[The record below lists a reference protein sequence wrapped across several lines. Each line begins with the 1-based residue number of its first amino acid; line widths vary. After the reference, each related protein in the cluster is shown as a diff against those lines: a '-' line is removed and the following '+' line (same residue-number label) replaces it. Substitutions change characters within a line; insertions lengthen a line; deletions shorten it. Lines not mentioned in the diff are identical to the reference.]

1 MLICGV
7 QLEVVPTEKLQIS
20 QNPPN
25 ILWQMI
31 TVDRSSLVTNRVHSY
46 HSSKRCRK
54 KVKSKFLVEE
64 YVLMIYKTIMPF
76 LSNCSSVHCWVVIC
90 KS

>member
-31 TVDRSSLVTNRVHSY
+31 TVTDPHLLQIEFTVIILVKDVE
-46 HSSKRCRK
+46 
-54 KVKSKFLVEE
+54 KSK
-64 YVLMIYKTIMPF
+64 I
-76 LSNCSSVHCWVVIC
+76 
-90 KS
+90 